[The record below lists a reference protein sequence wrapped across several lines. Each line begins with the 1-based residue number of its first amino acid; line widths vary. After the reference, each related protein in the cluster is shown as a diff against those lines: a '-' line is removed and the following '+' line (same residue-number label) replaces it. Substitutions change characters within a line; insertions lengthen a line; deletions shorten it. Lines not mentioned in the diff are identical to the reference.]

1 MDKDVLY
8 YHEKLKESIL
18 IVEEGDESA
27 EALNDVKSNF
37 LMLFEYIKMFLIA
50 KKERYYGYFL
60 MDFSIKIDY
69 YFNAEVAVSIDK
81 YPFEMT
87 INPLLWNR
95 YSIKEMIFIICHE
108 IEHIVLDHPSQG
120 KRINQDHDPEKHR
133 ALNISMDASINDRLI
148 WDIENSNLK
157 MMNAPDN
164 GITSGFLSESLE
176 LNLKKMEDF
185 LYYYNYLKEKT
196 IDTNDDRKKVFVI
209 LEPNKKRIVTRKNR
223 PEGMVLHVWS
233 SNDNSEDIHELIRK
247 YVSRIVDGI
256 PGEIRGLFP
265 AHQKAALNAIL
276 APPTIDWK
284 NALKRYIAMTPY
296 LYRKTKMRLNRRQP
310 ERFDIPGRVVN
321 REVRLVVAID
331 TSGSVGKEDL
341 EHIFSEIFEI
351 LKITKFDLTIIECD
365 AEIQSVYKAQKLE
378 DVNLNVNGR
387 GGTSYEPVIE
397 YINSS
402 KEYRDAVLVFFT
414 DGIGDS
420 KISRPMVNRCLWVL
434 TDPEMKL
441 SVSEPY
447 GDVISI
453 GKKWRR

>member
-1 MDKDVLY
+1 MDKNVLY
-8 YHEKLKESIL
+8 YHEKLKNSIQ
-18 IVEEGDESA
+18 IVEEGNESA

-37 LMLFEYIKMFLIA
+37 LKLLEYIKMFLIA

-69 YFNAEVAVSIDK
+69 YFNAEVAVTIDK
-81 YPFEMT
+81 YPFEMI
-87 INPLLWNR
+87 INPLLWGE

-120 KRINQDHDPEKHR
+120 KRINQDSDPVKHR

-164 GITSGFLSESLE
+164 GITSDYLSETFD

-185 LYYYNYLKEKT
+185 LYYYNYVKEIS
-196 IDTNDDRKKVFVI
+196 IDSKDVKRRFLI
-209 LEPNKKRIVTRKNR
+209 LEPNKKRIVTKKNR
-223 PEGMVLHVWS
+223 PKGMILHVWTN
-233 SNDNSEDIHELIRK
+233 NDNAEDTHELIK
-247 YVSRIVDGI
+247 NYIAQIVDGI
-256 PGEIRGLFP
+256 PEEIRGLFP
-265 AHQKAALNAIL
+265 DHQKAALDAVL
-276 APPTIDWK
+276 SSPTIDWK
-284 NALKRYIAMTPY
+284 NVLKRYIAMTPY
-296 LYRKTKMRLNRRQP
+296 LYRKTKMRLDRRQP
-310 ERFDIPGRVVN
+310 ERFDIPGRVSN

-331 TSGSVGKEDL
+331 TSGSVGEEDL
-341 EHIFSEIFEI
+341 EHIFAEIFEI
-351 LKITKFDLTIIECD
+351 LKTTKFDLTIIECD
-365 AEIQSVYKAQKLE
+365 AEIQSVYKAKRLE

-387 GGTSYEPVIE
+387 GGTTYEPVID

-414 DGIGDS
+414 DGMGDS
-420 KISRPMVNRCLWVL
+420 KINRPMVNRCLWVL
-434 TDPEMKL
+434 TDPEMEL

-453 GKKWRR
+453 A